1 MESVMVKERAEA
13 EMQAKAAAKTHKA
26 QMETAMARSLQ
37 ATSAGEVT
45 GAAQV
50 EAELLAQV
58 ESTDD
63 EEQLTKTLAESQAD
77 NERQKLAQEADHC
90 MTRMV
95 MEASELDAEQRKA
108 EEDKVA
114 AVVSESKRAA
124 EVCEAIATEEA
135 IRLAWSNDPETVVQ
149 MRAQVAG
156 LPTQDTEEFKE
167 KIAELEMKELNIPS
181 DGDCFYHAVN
191 ASLAGT
197 KISSSMTADE
207 LRKYSAVEAVKRG
220 DIDEAE
226 AERRSEQG
234 RLVTYEEVQAA
245 ATTLRCRIV
254 IYHARK

>member
-1 MESVMVKERAEA
+1 MKELLPVCLGVGHCTNEKTHPPPGEEFCLGCAVCHMESVMVKERAEA

-50 EAELLAQV
+50 DAELLAQV

-77 NERQKLAQEADHC
+77 NERQKLAQEADHRV
-90 MTRMV
+90 MRMV
-95 MEASELDAEQRKA
+95 IEASELDAERRKA
-108 EEDKVA
+108 EEDNTA

-149 MRAQVAG
+149 MQAQVAG

-167 KIAELEMKELNIPS
+167 KSAELGMEERNIPS

-191 ASLAGT
+191 RRLVGT
-197 KISSSMTADE
+197 RISSSMTADE
-207 LRKYSAVEAVKRG
+207 LRKQVT
-220 DIDEAE
+220 AE
-226 AERRSEQG
+226 ATE
-234 RLVTYEEVQAA
+234 
-245 ATTLRCRIV
+245 
-254 IYHARK
+254 